1 MAAVTAYAPLSARS
15 VVLSLI
21 LGTPSRALTA
31 AQLAD
36 AARHVGINPATVR
49 VALTRAVASDELVRD
64 GSLYRLGPRLV
75 ERRERQDAHASV
87 TAWDGTWEMVVV
99 VTSGRSSS
107 DRAALRALLTR
118 ARLAELRE
126 GVWMRPA
133 NLRRESPALTSVD
146 VRMFTTTSDDPA
158 GLVADL
164 WDLPAWATETR
175 RVVTALQHTRQPG
188 ERLAV
193 AAHLVRHLSEDPL
206 LPTDLAPADWPADE
220 AREAYNGYLAELED
234 VVSAGRTRRRPA

>member
-1 MAAVTAYAPLSARS
+1 MTAYAPLSARS

-49 VALTRAVASDELVRD
+49 VALTRAVASHELVRD

-99 VTSGRSSS
+99 VASGGRSSS
-107 DRAALRALLTR
+107 DRAALRAALSR

-133 NLRRESPALTSVD
+133 NLRRETPAGSSVD
-146 VRMFTTTSDDPA
+146 VRTFSTTSDDPA

-164 WDLPAWATETR
+164 WDLPGWAAETR
-175 RVVTALQHTRQPG
+175 RVVTALEHTRQPG

-193 AAHLVRHLSEDPL
+193 AAHLVRHLSDDPL
-206 LPTDLAPADWPADE
+206 LPAELAPADWPADE
-220 AREAYNGYLAELED
+220 ARAAYGSYLAELED
-234 VVSAGRTRRRPA
+234 VVSGARTRRRPA

>member
-1 MAAVTAYAPLSARS
+1 MTAHAPLSARS

-64 GSLYRLGPRLV
+64 GSLYRLGPRLL
-75 ERRERQDAHASV
+75 ERRERQDAHAIV
-87 TAWDGTWEMVVV
+87 TDWDGTWEMVVV
-99 VTSGRSSS
+99 VASGGRSSS
-107 DRAALRALLTR
+107 DRAALRALLAR

-146 VRMFTTTSDDPA
+146 VRTFTTTSDDPA

-164 WDLPAWATETR
+164 WDLPGWAAETR
-175 RVVTALQHTRQPG
+175 RVATAMEHTRQPG

-193 AAHLVRHLSEDPL
+193 AAHLVRHLSDDPL
-206 LPTDLAPADWPADE
+206 LPVELAPADWPAHD
-220 AREAYNGYLAELED
+220 AREAYSRYLAELED
-234 VVSAGRTRRRPA
+234 VVSAGRTRRRPAR